1 MCGPLCAKGL
11 LMIVRRLAA
20 AAAMLI
26 LFASPAAFAQST
38 PRAAPTAPDA
48 QSAPLAQP
56 ATPVEVTSA
65 SDTGPQVDG
74 ISIVSLFMRA
84 DPIVKSVF
92 ALLLLASLWS
102 WAIIINKW
110 LALGRLRR
118 RADKFEKTFWSGLSL
133 DELYQQFSQNADH
146 PMAAVFVSALRE
158 WRRAFEGGPPREAL
172 LPGIKDR
179 IDKAMSV
186 TVMRETD
193 GIERQLGF
201 LATVG
206 ATAPFVGLF
215 GTVWGIMNSF
225 SAIAARHDTTLA
237 VVAPGIAEALFATA
251 MGLLAAIP
259 AVIFYN
265 RYVNE
270 IGRYENRLAGFSDEF
285 SAILSRQL
293 DEKAK

>member
-1 MCGPLCAKGL
+1 M
-11 LMIVRRLAA
+11 MIVRRLAA
-20 AAAMLI
+20 AAAVIFL
-26 LFASPAAFAQST
+26 LASPAALAQST

-48 QSAPLAQP
+48 QSQSLEAPAS
-56 ATPVEVTSA
+56 TPVEVTDA
-65 SDTGPQVDG
+65 GGPQVDG

-84 DPIVKSVF
+84 DLLVKVVF
-92 ALLLLASLWS
+92 ILLLLASLWS
-102 WAIIINKW
+102 WAIIINKGI
-110 LALGRLRR
+110 ALGRLRR

-133 DELYQQFSQNADH
+133 DELYGQFSQHADH

-186 TVMRETD
+186 TIMRETD
-193 GIERQLGF
+193 GVERQLGF

-215 GTVWGIMNSF
+215 GTVWGIMTSF

-265 RYVNE
+265 RYINE
-270 IGRYENRLAGFSDEF
+270 IGRYTNRLDGFADEF

>member
-1 MCGPLCAKGL
+1 MMGRCVAAFFAAIFILCATS
-11 LMIVRRLAA
+11 
-20 AAAMLI
+20 AM
-26 LFASPAAFAQST
+26 AQST
-38 PRAAPTAPDA
+38 PRAAPTGPAA
-48 QSAPLAQP
+48 QSQDLGAPAAAP
-56 ATPVEVTSA
+56 TTPVDVSQQGEDA
-65 SDTGPQVDG
+65 GPQING
-74 ISIVSLFMRA
+74 ISIINLFMRA
-84 DPIVKSVF
+84 DPIVKAVMG
-92 ALLLLASLWS
+92 LLVLASLWS

-110 LALGRLRR
+110 LALGTLRR

-133 DELYQQFSQNADH
+133 DELYAQFSQKPDH
-146 PMAAVFVSALRE
+146 PMASVFISAIRE
-158 WRRAFEGGPPREAL
+158 WRRAFEAGPPREAL
-172 LPGIKDR
+172 LPGIRDR
-179 IDKAMSV
+179 VEKAMSV
-186 TVMRETD
+186 SIHRETD
-193 GIERQLGF
+193 SVENQLGF

-265 RYVNE
+265 KFVND
-270 IGRYENRLAGFSDEF
+270 IGRYSNRLENFADEF

>member
-1 MCGPLCAKGL
+1 MKFARSLA
-11 LMIVRRLAA
+11 LML
-20 AAAMLI
+20 
-26 LFASPAAFAQST
+26 PALVVCFVLTAVAQAQRT
-38 PRAAPTAPDA
+38 PSAAPTGQPV
-48 QSAPLAQP
+48 QSEPLAAPTTVVDIQP
-56 ATPVEVTSA
+56 SGENA
-65 SDTGPQVDG
+65 GPTVG
-74 ISIVSLFMRA
+74 GVSVVSLFWRA
-84 DPIVKSVF
+84 DPIVKAVML
-92 ALLLLASLWS
+92 LLLLASLWS
-102 WAIIINKW
+102 WTIIINKS
-110 LALGRLRR
+110 LALAALRR
-118 RADKFEKTFWSGLSL
+118 RATKFEKTFWSGRSL
-133 DELYQQFSQNADH
+133 DDLYQQYSAKTDH
-146 PMAAVFVSALRE
+146 PMAAVFISALRE
-158 WRRAFEGGPPREAL
+158 WRRAFEGGAPKETVLA
-172 LPGIKDR
+172 GIKER

-186 TVMRETD
+186 TITRETD

-265 RYVNE
+265 RFVNE
-270 IGRYENRLAGFSDEF
+270 ISRYTNRLDAFADEF

-293 DEKAK
+293 DEKAR